1 VGVVR
6 SMESNKR
13 ASHRE

>member
-6 SMESNKR
+6 SMEPNKR